1 MLVDPSGFLVLGR
14 NRVDFVVGLLKG
26 LLGALKLVGCVGDYL
41 IKTGVLCGELTQLSH
56 KRDLVALDFIVLRTD
71 LIKV

>member
-1 MLVDPSGFLVLGR
+1 MLVDASGFLVLGR
-14 NRVDFVVGLLKG
+14 KRVDFVVGLLKG
-26 LLGALKLVGCVGDYL
+26 LLGTLKLVGRVSDYL